1 MDYIVSTN
9 FTEDLDTTT
18 KRGVKAIFIEGHIS
32 NMVSLKG
39 PGGTV
44 RQFSKTVQFWS
55 TGLEFD
61 T

>member
-1 MDYIVSTN
+1 M

-32 NMVSLKG
+32 NMVSLKD

-44 RQFSKTVQFWS
+44 RQFSKTVQIWS
-55 TGLEFD
+55 AGLEFD